1 MCTKLS
7 NTIFSLGTNCCPVVC
22 DQCCLH
28 KWTPEA
34 ILKQKFSALIPI
46 FISYHLFKTSGKY
59 MYKNSC
65 CPRISCFWLFLCDVN
80 LCFNKAIWSSRDYLK
95 NVFSNRVLA
104 CSCSLFY
111 LKEKNNQ
118 NPYVFDWLQS
128 FMITCEYKFFN
139 WIVSIQM
146 TKLEAQQEPC
156 VEPLMT
162 QARNM
167 TIGWLLHNVR
177 SHEWLL
183 SCRTMGF
190 KRKNCFCS
198 QEIWKDLNKSGLIT
212 FKLCVYLS

>member
-22 DQCCLH
+22 DVASTSEHRRLYWNKSFLFWYLFSLCIIYLKHLVNICI
-28 KWTPEA
+28 KTPAVPAFPVFGYFFAREFMF
-34 ILKQKFSALIPI
+34 QQS
-46 FISYHLFKTSGKY
+46 
-59 MYKNSC
+59 
-65 CPRISCFWLFLCDVN
+65 
-80 LCFNKAIWSSRDYLK
+80 IWSSRDYLK

-146 TKLEAQQEPC
+146 TQLEAQQE
-156 VEPLMT
+156 L
-162 QARNM
+162 
-167 TIGWLLHNVR
+167 
-177 SHEWLL
+177 
-183 SCRTMGF
+183 
-190 KRKNCFCS
+190 
-198 QEIWKDLNKSGLIT
+198 
-212 FKLCVYLS
+212 